1 MHTLILVRGGCAAL
15 MLTILTW
22 FASVAIHHP
31 DGIGIAI
38 VVCLGAWGGVGWA
51 EHVVVQRINRKT
63 P

>member
-1 MHTLILVRGGCAAL
+1 MHAVILVRGGCAAL
-15 MLTILTW
+15 MLAILVG

-51 EHVVVQRINRKT
+51 EQVVVQRINRKT